1 MPTVAPTFDL
11 DHLAVAVER
20 QTDAWPR
27 YAGDLAG
34 EWLGGG
40 ATPGFA
46 AAQVKYANGMKV
58 EVLEPHQPEQN
69 DFLRRFLD
77 RRGPG
82 PHHLTF
88 KTDDIE
94 AALRRAEGAGYRPVG
109 VDLRDPFWKEAFLH
123 PKDAPGIV
131 VQLAQAAGDGDWWSP
146 RPDSVP
152 PPRTEKPA
160 TLVRIVHAVADLD
173 SSSALFAGLLG
184 GERTIDGED
193 ATTRWTELA
202 WSGPGRIRLVQP
214 TDPAGPVAA
223 WLGAEAGRLLHVEF
237 RGEDPA
243 SIPAAAPVDGG
254 MYEIAPHDN
263 EGVRLL
269 LEPEGYADGH
279 GRTI

>member
-1 MPTVAPTFDL
+1 MAPTFDL

-20 QTDAWPR
+20 QSDAWPR

-69 DFLRRFLD
+69 NFLRRFLD

-94 AALRRAEGAGYRPVG
+94 AALQRVEDAGYRPVG

-131 VQLAQAAGDGDWWSP
+131 VQVAESAGEGDWWSP
-146 RPDSVP
+146 RPPSVP
-152 PPRTEKPA
+152 EPRTDTPA

-173 SSSALFAGLLG
+173 DAAKLFVGLLEG
-184 GERTIDGED
+184 QAIGEGKD
-193 ATTRWTELA
+193 ASGRWVELA
-202 WSGPGRIRLVQP
+202 WPGPGRVRFVSP
-214 TDPAGPVAA
+214 TDPSGSVAA
-223 WLGAEAGRLLHVEF
+223 WLGTEAGRLSHVEF
-237 RGEDPA
+237 HCQDPA
-243 SIPAAAPVDGG
+243 ALPDATPAIGG

-263 EGVRLL
+263 GGVRLL
-269 LEPEGYADGH
+269 LGEEGYAGVH
-279 GRTI
+279 GREI